1 LSVFT
6 SPDIGLPIGINPFFP
21 PLSSSFPLFT
31 DFCRLGHEALDG
43 APMASPW
50 PPKIEGVW
58 WWRGTRKTPPPKWD
72 KAFSRVLYLSM
83 GAITYYLLFHGYSG
97 EQRNV
102 LHALRE
108 WKDGAVHDVK
118 KQLGWDDDEH
128 TK

>member
-1 LSVFT
+1 MVF
-6 SPDIGLPIGINPFFP
+6 SS
-21 PLSSSFPLFT
+21 LSSSFPLLPICV
-31 DFCRLGHEALDG
+31 DSARLRRTQRGTAVLQHCS
-43 APMASPW
+43 MASPW

-58 WWRGTRKTPPPKWD
+58 WWRGDRKTPPPKWD
-72 KAFSRVLYLSM
+72 KPFSRVLYLSM